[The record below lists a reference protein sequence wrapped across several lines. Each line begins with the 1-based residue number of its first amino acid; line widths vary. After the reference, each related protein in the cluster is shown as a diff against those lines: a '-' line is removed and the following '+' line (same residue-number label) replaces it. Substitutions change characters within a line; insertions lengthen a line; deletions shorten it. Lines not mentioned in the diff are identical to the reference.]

1 MLRIDDLQLFVRT
14 ADSGS
19 LSAAARGLDVSPAVA
34 SAALKRLEA
43 SLGARLFARSTRSL
57 RLTAEGGAYLLH
69 ARAALA
75 SLHEGAQTL
84 AGGREAIRGVLQLS
98 APSDFGRN
106 VLLPW
111 LDEFQARHPQ
121 LQLRLLLGDGLTD
134 LFRQPVDLV
143 LRYGEPQ
150 DSSLVALPVA
160 AGNRRVLCASPA
172 CSAMAPQRLD
182 ELAGH
187 NCLRFMLAGRVHDR
201 WCFQEGRRARTVQVS
216 GDRVSDDADVVRR
229 WALAGLGLAYKSW
242 LDIADD
248 VTAGR
253 LRVLLPECL
262 GEAAPLGLLCAHR
275 AQLSKPVRLLH
286 EHLQAR
292 CAALLTRAPWAQ
304 RAAEEFHRRPELLWP
319 LAILICVL
327 VNRMD
332 KRIMQTQRFRNT
344 WQLAVVVLMSWL
356 LAGCGINNIPRY
368 DEQVKSA
375 WSQVENQYQ
384 RRADLIPNLVETVKG
399 FARQEQETL
408 TAVVEARARATR
420 SRSMP
425 IPSTIRRSCNSS
437 SRHRT
442 S

>member
-57 RLTAEGGAYLLH
+57 RLTAEGEAYLLH

-106 VLLPW
+106 VLQLSAPSDFGRNVLLPW
-111 LDEFQARHPQ
+111 LDEFQASHPQ

-172 CSAMAPQRLD
+172 YLQRHGAPQRLE

-201 WCFQEGRRARTVQVS
+201 WCFQEGRRGRTVQVS

-229 WALAGLGLAYKSW
+229 WALASSGLAYKSW

-248 VTAGR
+248 VAAGR
-253 LRVLLPECL
+253 LQVLLPDCL
-262 GEAAPLGLLCAHR
+262 GEAAPLSLLCAHR

-286 EHLQAR
+286 GHLQTR
-292 CAALLTRAPWAQ
+292 CKALLARAPWHLFRRVI
-304 RAAEEFHRRPELLWP
+304 RA
-319 LAILICVL
+319 
-327 VNRMD
+327 
-332 KRIMQTQRFRNT
+332 
-344 WQLAVVVLMSWL
+344 
-356 LAGCGINNIPRY
+356 
-368 DEQVKSA
+368 
-375 WSQVENQYQ
+375 
-384 RRADLIPNLVETVKG
+384 
-399 FARQEQETL
+399 
-408 TAVVEARARATR
+408 
-420 SRSMP
+420 
-425 IPSTIRRSCNSS
+425 
-437 SRHRT
+437 
-442 S
+442 